1 MRKIQPVDP
10 GCLEV
15 RSMLAGIL
23 SRRNTA
29 SHRCHT
35 ELRALPLG
43 PLLLSKDKKNE
54 DARSGAS
61 VKEFV
66 DDFLRRHYP
75 HQVKGSKVCPSSQ
88 PVSTSSP
95 VFSSRLY
102 YRLHKIAIG
111 LIALRKAFYLPA
123 AHN

>member
-1 MRKIQPVDP
+1 MRLFFITYIIMYVSN
-10 GCLEV
+10 V
-15 RSMLAGIL
+15 S
-23 SRRNTA
+23 
-29 SHRCHT
+29 
-35 ELRALPLG
+35 
-43 PLLLSKDKKNE
+43 
-54 DARSGAS
+54 
-61 VKEFV
+61 
-66 DDFLRRHYP
+66 LRRHYP